1 MKVLGLFPGR
11 MAGQCALMSAAY
23 SIALEKLGTQPGYVV
38 AGSLYIGDKRIFGD
52 DKEFDGKVLFSK
64 SNPDWNGHAWIVYGD
79 YLADVSVFRTAD
91 AGSPR
96 LLSKHV
102 AKEYGRGRGILFL
115 SLKPTYIGTINARVE
130 GELLLR
136 QPAVH
141 PDSTQIPCDQSPPTH
156 PCCGRCAGYNHWSAW
171 RVERLSHRQQ
181 DAGARSASQYGNHSC
196 FGASLVF
203 TRGGHN
209 HHR

>member
-1 MKVLGLFPGR
+1 
-11 MAGQCALMSAAY
+11 MSAAY

-102 AKEYGRGRGILFL
+102 AKEYGRGRGFCAWPMARMD
-115 SLKPTYIGTINARVE
+115 PTGLQYVPQYA
-130 GELLLR
+130 L
-136 QPAVH
+136 
-141 PDSTQIPCDQSPPTH
+141 TQDQAAALMR
-156 PCCGRCAGYNHWSAW
+156 GAL
-171 RVERLSHRQQ
+171 VMIEQI
-181 DAGARSASQYGNHSC
+181 DAKRDKK
-196 FGASLVF
+196 
-203 TRGGHN
+203 
-209 HHR
+209 

>member
-1 MKVLGLFPGR
+1 MPVGLRDLIMASFDAAAAEAWSKFTPDEADKLALREAAMKVLGLFPDR

-96 LLSKHV
+96 MLSKHV
-102 AKEYGRGRGILFL
+102 AKEYGRGRGFCAWPMARMD
-115 SLKPTYIGTINARVE
+115 PTG
-130 GELLLR
+130 LR
-136 QPAVH
+136 YVAQYVL
-141 PDSTQIPCDQSPPTH
+141 TQDQ
-156 PCCGRCAGYNHWSAW
+156 
-171 RVERLSHRQQ
+171 V
-181 DAGARSASQYGNHSC
+181 DALMRGALAMIEQID
-196 FGASLVF
+196 AK
-203 TRGGHN
+203 RGKK
-209 HHR
+209 